1 MPFPGTERK
10 WTGTHALFYLPLPL
24 CSPPPAPEL
33 ELELGLQE
41 LPSHALFALNAYQ

>member
-1 MPFPGTERK
+1 MLSSTFLC
-10 WTGTHALFYLPLPL
+10 LFVHH
-24 CSPPPAPEL
+24 PPPEL